1 LNAILGDAEMKLR
14 ATMTS
19 AWALLTGLAGGWLI
33 LSPWSLAEQPAGQ
46 AWAPATQTA
55 VFTGLG
61 LVVLAVIGLVAVTVQ
76 VVSGLRP
83 AGALA
88 HAARAPVARAGQTA
102 EAPEFETTL
111 VALAQALVADL
122 ASSTPADDA
131 HERSEER

>member
-1 LNAILGDAEMKLR
+1 MKLR

-33 LSPWSLAEQPAGQ
+33 LSPWAFAEQPTGQ
-46 AWAPATQTA
+46 AWTPATQSA

-61 LVVLAVIGLVAVTVQ
+61 LVVLAVIGLVAVFVE

-83 AGALA
+83 A
-88 HAARAPVARAGQTA
+88 RAPVHAPRDAGARAGQAT

-122 ASSTPADDA
+122 ASSRPADDA
-131 HERSEER
+131 QGRSEG

>member
-1 LNAILGDAEMKLR
+1 MKLR

-33 LSPWSLAEQPAGQ
+33 LSPWAFAEQPTGQ
-46 AWAPATQTA
+46 ALTPATQSA

-61 LVVLAVIGLVAVTVQ
+61 LVVLAVIGLVAVFVV

-83 AGALA
+83 AGGPV
-88 HAARAPVARAGQTA
+88 HAPRAAVARAGRA
-102 EAPEFETTL
+102 AEAPEAPEFETTL

-122 ASSTPADDA
+122 ASSRPADDA
-131 HERSEER
+131 HGRSEE

>member
-1 LNAILGDAEMKLR
+1 MKLR

-33 LSPWSLAEQPAGQ
+33 LSPWALAEQPTGQ
-46 AWAPATQTA
+46 TWTAATQTA

-61 LVVLAVIGLVAVTVQ
+61 LVVLAVIGLVAVFVE

-83 AGALA
+83 AGAPV
-88 HAARAPVARAGQTA
+88 HAPRAAVARAGRAA

-122 ASSTPADDA
+122 ASSRPADDA
-131 HERSEER
+131 HGRSEQ